1 MANPSEA
8 WPNRKV
14 TATVVDTESR
24 ESGAWSGWGKTEPS
38 PGAWPT
44 TKKPQRASRRLVQ
57 PTRPTSTAPA
67 QAQTRP
73 VARWIVAA
81 ALWALAGGLFVGRTI
96 AAHVD
101 RGVEVGMDWLAVRA
115 PGYVRPYLPQQVP
128 KLTEPRGHRQSVAS
142 PPPAEVPT
150 SQEGAVAAPMH
161 ERSRRHR

>member
-1 MANPSEA
+1 MATPSEA
-8 WPNRKV
+8 WPNRKM

-44 TKKPQRASRRLVQ
+44 TKKPQRAPRRLSQ
-57 PTRPTSTAPA
+57 PTRPTTTAPA
-67 QAQTRP
+67 QSRP
-73 VARWIVAA
+73 VGRWIVTA
-81 ALWALAGGLFVGRTI
+81 ALWALALGLFAGRTI